1 MCVSCMTLSQPSL
14 GGCDVAQAAQL
25 AALLQAEAKGL
36 LLRLLRGAGA
46 SEEAAA
52 AASGKLRFSFSAVR
66 AVLTARVR
74 VPSAAPSSAR

>member
-1 MCVSCMTLSQPSL
+1 MTLSQPSL

-52 AASGKLRFSFSAVR
+52 ASGKLRFSFSAVR